1 MSISS
6 GQVSPIMGQTLV
18 KPLAQFMAELC
29 MGQLQSHS
37 HSPPPSGQLHLH
49 EHCIPSPIG
58 GEGPDPDPGGG
69 TGCSPDPD
77 PLPGC
82 VGSVISSS
90 ALHFDI
96 APFPFFILRENV
108 YIPISTTPV
117 PEHFLSH
124 VALPLHFAPSA
135 SRLKEQVQVLF
146 PSFTFSPLKSSPWT
160 VLATRTARRE
170 IRRNLIAKEPQCDF
184 PM

>member
-1 MSISS
+1 
-6 GQVSPIMGQTLV
+6 MGQTLV

-49 EHCIPSPIG
+49 LHCIPSPIG
-58 GEGPDPDPGGG
+58 GEGPDPDPGSGTGCSPDPDPGAGG
-69 TGCSPDPD
+69 IVVGCSPDPD

-90 ALHFDI
+90 ALHFEI
-96 APFPFFILRENV
+96 APFPFFILREKV

-124 VALPLHFAPSA
+124 VAFPLHFAPSA

-146 PSFTFSPLKSSPWT
+146 PSFTFSPLKSSC
-160 VLATRTARRE
+160 
-170 IRRNLIAKEPQCDF
+170 NKY
-184 PM
+184 